1 MEFVTYSDWVQ
12 LPERAEALFTQA
24 EKSSIFFSRQW
35 FENLTTEI
43 DDDQSIMLAC
53 VIADNQVMAIL
64 PLVMS
69 AGKTGYALKHR
80 YTPVYSLLLAHH
92 DQAGVLSCLV
102 QGLTRLPLTGL
113 LLEPVADNDNNLL
126 SLQREMEAAGFSCDR
141 MFRFYNWFLRVQ
153 GQSYEEYM
161 AARPAKLRNTILR
174 KQRKLDR
181 EHGYTIRLFSGDD
194 VPGGMADYYAVYN
207 ASWKAT
213 EQYVDFVDAMV
224 ARFTQAGWTR
234 LAVLYAREQPV
245 AAQLWF
251 VHQGKASI
259 FRLSYDEK
267 WKAYSPGSILTSFL
281 MEYVIDTDKV
291 DEVDFLFGNDA
302 YKQDWMSDRRERFA
316 LSCVRSDKQVAWYKR
331 FIVSLRHMLQR
342 R

>member
-1 MEFVTYSDWVQ
+1 MEFVTYRDWVQ
-12 LPERAEALFTQA
+12 LPASAEALFTQA

-113 LLEPVADNDNNLL
+113 LLEPVADDDNKMIV
-126 SLQREMEAAGFSCDR
+126 LQDFMQQAGYQCQLH
-141 MFRFYNWFLRVQ
+141 FRTYNWIYRLQ
-153 GQSYEEYM
+153 NQSFVNYL
-161 AARPAKLRNTILR
+161 AGRPSRLRNTISR
-174 KQRKLDR
+174 KSRKLDR
-181 EHGYTIRLFSGDD
+181 EHGYEMRLFIGDD
-194 VPGGMADYYAVYN
+194 VPHAMCDYYAVFTS
-207 ASWKAT
+207 SWKAN
-213 EQYVDFVDAMV
+213 EQFVEFLNSV
-224 ARFTQAGWTR
+224 VEGFSRSTWSR
-234 LAVLYAREQPV
+234 LGVLYVKNKPV

-251 VHQGKASI
+251 VVHGKASI
-259 FRLSYDEK
+259 FRLAYDEA
-267 WKAYSPGSILTSFL
+267 WKSYSPGSILTSFM
-281 MEYVIDTDKV
+281 MEYVIDTDKIS
-291 DEVDFLFGNDA
+291 EIDFLTGNEA
-302 YKQDWMSDRRERFA
+302 YKQDWMSERRERFA
-316 LSCVRSDKQVAWYKR
+316 LSCVKTKKPDSWYESIVKSLMGKLKR
-331 FIVSLRHMLQR
+331 R
-342 R
+342 